1 MKKDTKHTRAD
12 IVNESLVYIYKH
24 IDTNITLD
32 ELARLNSVSKYHF
45 HRIFKEETGE
55 NLFERIRSIRLQK
68 AANLLISNKYSTI
81 SEIAQMCGYSSHSPF
96 IKAFKNRFTFTPS
109 QWKKG
114 EYINYSKKNLSLN
127 KQINEDFFSLEP
139 LIKMA
144 PKRVCAYIRHKGY
157 DISVRKT
164 WERLMAF
171 SYEKSLNNTTQIG
184 IFHDNPIITPYNDCN
199 YVAAFEVDSTFVS
212 RNSISK
218 LVIEESLCAIFHYEG
233 VFGDVTKL
241 LVYIYNFWLANSG
254 YEAKTM
260 PAYAIYH
267 KNHFLEE
274 NNNFSLDFYVPIRV
288 V

>member
-12 IVNESLVYIYKH
+12 IVNESLSYIYKY

-55 NLFERIRSIRLQK
+55 NLFERIRAIRLQK
-68 AANLLISNKYSTI
+68 AANLLISNKYSSI

-114 EYINYSKKNLSLN
+114 EYLNYSKKNLSLN
-127 KQINEDFFSLEP
+127 TQLNDDFYGLEP
-139 LIKMA
+139 RVKMA
-144 PKRVCAYIRHKGY
+144 PKRICAYIRHKGY
-157 DISVRKT
+157 DISVKKT

-171 SYEKSLNNTTQIG
+171 SYEKKLDNRVQIG
-184 IFHDNPIITPYNDCN
+184 IFHDNPVITAYNECN
-199 YVAAFEVDSTFVS
+199 YVAAFEVDKTFIPI
-212 RNSISK
+212 NSISK
-218 LVIEESLCAIFHYEG
+218 LEIEESLCAIFHYKG

-241 LVYIYNFWLANSG
+241 MVYIYNFWLPNSG

-267 KNHFLEE
+267 KNHFIEG